1 MVKVWLVVGI
11 AVIVVTVYA
20 LVECVTFDR
29 GRIRGLPRWVWV
41 FVIVLVPVVG
51 ALLWLFIGRGSNQSS
66 APGRGPS
73 RQLAPDD
80 DPDFLKS
87 LGRDRL
93 QEERIRQMEQEL
105 ADLDKPDAT
114 DKPDRP
120 GKGQNSGPGKGQA
133 AGNAGPSTGQSTG
146 PAKGPAAAEP
156 KKTTDPGEGELP
168 GRRDA

>member
-11 AVIVVTVYA
+11 AVILVTVYA

-29 GRIRGLPRWVWV
+29 SRIRGLPRWVWV

-51 ALLWLFIGRGSNQSS
+51 AMLWLFIGRGSNQSS
-66 APGRGPS
+66 APGRGAP

-105 ADLDKPDAT
+105 ADLDKPEPT

-120 GKGQNSGPGKGQA
+120 GKGQNTGPGKGQA
-133 AGNAGPSTGQSTG
+133 AGNAG

>member
-1 MVKVWLVVGI
+1 MVKVWLTLG
-11 AVIVVTVYA
+11 IVVVLMTVYA
-20 LVECVTFDR
+20 LVECVIFDR
-29 GRIRGLPRWVWV
+29 NRIRGLPRWVWI

-51 ALLWLFIGRGSNQSS
+51 SLLWLIVGRGRSG
-66 APGRGPS
+66 AGGS
-73 RQLAPDD
+73 RVMRSVAPDD

-105 ADLDKPDAT
+105 ADLDKADPG
-114 DKPDRP
+114 KPDTRDH
-120 GKGQNSGPGKGQA
+120 
-133 AGNAGPSTGQSTG
+133 

-156 KKTTDPGEGELP
+156 QKKTDPGEGELP

>member
-11 AVIVVTVYA
+11 AVILVTVYA

-29 GRIRGLPRWVWV
+29 SRIRGLPRWVWV

-51 ALLWLFIGRGSNQSS
+51 AMLWLFIGRGSNQSS
-66 APGRGPS
+66 APGRGAP

-80 DPDFLKS
+80 DPDFRKS

-105 ADLDKPDAT
+105 ADLDKPEPT

-120 GKGQNSGPGKGQA
+120 GKGQNTGPGKGQA
-133 AGNAGPSTGQSTG
+133 AGNAG